1 MRRRKNIEKI
11 IKKFDIDVNPGRDRD
26 IFDELQKAQSESR
39 QTDALRPNVWRALV
53 KRKVAR
59 TAVAAAIIIVLSL
72 FWFAVNESEELQRR
86 QSDRFVA
93 TAASKTPSELVSV
106 ISLNIVFRDGDMK
119 AVERQFEQA
128 EKKVMPTLRES
139 IVIDQLIS
147 EL

>member
-11 IKKFDIDVNPGRDRD
+11 IKKFDIDVNPGRDRA

-39 QTDALRPNVWRALV
+39 QTAALRPNISRFLV
-53 KRKVAR
+53 NSRVVH
-59 TAVAAAIIIVLSL
+59 TAVAAAIVIVLSL
-72 FWFAVNESEELQRR
+72 FWFAVNESDQQQRR
-86 QSDRFVA
+86 QSDRLVA
-93 TAASKTPSELVSV
+93 AAASKTPSELVSV
-106 ISLNIVFRDGDMK
+106 VSLNIVFRDGDMK

-128 EKKVMPTLRES
+128 EKKVFPTLRES